1 MFGTYFYHQ
10 RTRKAVATFGA
21 MFNNLYVL
29 RKDAGG
35 GVISTQK
42 VPLSYGPRAKFLE
55 RIRENADLETDT
67 KVAIK
72 LPRMSFEITNVSYDP
87 SRQLPK
93 VNNYAKAVAGGSV
106 LSRQKIYAGSPYIM
120 SFQLSI
126 YAKNQD
132 DALQLVEQI
141 IPYFN
146 PQYTLSVKPFDD
158 FSDVK
163 EDVPVVLTGVVL
175 NDDYEGPMEGRRSII
190 YTLDFDMHITFHG
203 PTSTS
208 GIITKSITNIFNQTA
223 GLLDSDLPLESI
235 TVTPTPSGVGPD
247 SDFGFLEVI
256 TEIDSA

>member
-1 MFGTYFYHQ
+1 M
-10 RTRKAVATFGA
+10 A
-21 MFNNLYVL
+21 
-29 RKDAGG
+29 
-35 GVISTQK
+35 
-42 VPLSYGPRAKFLE
+42 YGPRSKFLA
-55 RIRENADLETDT
+55 RVQDQPNLNDSRL
-67 KVAIK
+67 AIK

-158 FSDVK
+158 CQALTAASVLGPNFPIASTPNFSWSFLTSS
-163 EDVPVVLTGVVL
+163 PV
-175 NDDYEGPMEGRRSII
+175 EP
-190 YTLDFDMHITFHG
+190 
-203 PTSTS
+203 
-208 GIITKSITNIFNQTA
+208 IFNNIA
-223 GLLDSDLPLESI
+223 KVFFLYIFILCPFADLFSYR
-235 TVTPTPSGVGPD
+235 
-247 SDFGFLEVI
+247 
-256 TEIDSA
+256 

>member
-1 MFGTYFYHQ
+1 
-10 RTRKAVATFGA
+10 
-21 MFNNLYVL
+21 
-29 RKDAGG
+29 
-35 GVISTQK
+35 
-42 VPLSYGPRAKFLE
+42 
-55 RIRENADLETDT
+55 
-67 KVAIK
+67 
-72 LPRMSFEITNVSYDP
+72 
-87 SRQLPK
+87 
-93 VNNYAKAVAGGSV
+93 
-106 LSRQKIYAGSPYIM
+106 M

-235 TVTPTPSGVGPD
+235 TVTPTPTGVGPD